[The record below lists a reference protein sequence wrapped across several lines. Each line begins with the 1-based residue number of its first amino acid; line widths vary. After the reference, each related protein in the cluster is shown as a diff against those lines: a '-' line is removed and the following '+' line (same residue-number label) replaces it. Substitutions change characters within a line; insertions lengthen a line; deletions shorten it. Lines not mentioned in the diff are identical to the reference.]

1 MGLEP
6 TSVRVRP
13 FRPSDAASC
22 SAITRACLP
31 LMDGLNEAGRRL
43 VTEKTTPHGVGRELS
58 ELDEAVVAERG
69 GVIVGL
75 GGLAG
80 AEIKRVYVDPAHH
93 RAGVGTALMAALERM
108 AARRG
113 VAEVVVAASPN
124 AVAFYERRGYRVA
137 EARRLTG
144 GEAVFDVIVMT
155 KRLESTGLR

>member
-1 MGLEP
+1 MGLEG
-6 TSVRVRP
+6 TRVRVRP

-22 SAITRACLP
+22 SAIIRACLP
-31 LMDGLNEAGRRL
+31 LMDGLNEAARRL
-43 VTEKTTPHGVGRELS
+43 VTEKTMPHRVGREFA
-58 ELDEAVVAERG
+58 ELDAAVVAERG
-69 GVIVGL
+69 GAIVGL

-124 AVAFYERRGYRVA
+124 AVAFYERRGYRWA
-137 EARRLTG
+137 EVQRLTS
-144 GEAVFDVIVMT
+144 GEAIFDVIVMT
-155 KRLESTGLR
+155 KRLDRARVP